1 MVICKTK
8 HQIFDIFT
16 TILSL
21 QQPSPGEKLLEKW
34 LPPFNSEIMTRVA
47 PGLPASD
54 RGLR

>member
-1 MVICKTK
+1 MVICKMK

-34 LPPFNSEIMTRVA
+34 LSPFNSEITTRVA

>member
-16 TILSL
+16 TTLSL
-21 QQPSPGEKLLEKW
+21 QQPSLGEKLLEKW
-34 LPPFNSEIMTRVA
+34 LSPFNSEIKTRVQ

-54 RGLR
+54 HGLR